1 VRLLSE
7 EVHMEESVSALQLAY
22 HISLARLGRRR
33 LGLRTGLTEMTVR
46 IELERLRDRRLV
58 RLHRSGVEL
67 TPAGRRRFAKFLE
80 PIRSIAEVELTS
92 LRVDDVS
99 LAAHLATGDAGPVW
113 ALRDEAVREGAT
125 GLLLLRFDSD
135 SWRFAHNDEPIRL
148 QNPHDAATI
157 DAAFPDPH
165 PEDLLLIASGP
176 DLKNTGLGLWSA
188 LLTVLAASS

>member
-7 EVHMEESVSALQLAY
+7 EVHMEESVAALQLAY

-46 IELERLRDRRLV
+46 IQLERLRDRGLV
-58 RLHRSGVEL
+58 RLQRSGVEL
-67 TPAGRRRFAKFLE
+67 TTAGRRRFGKFLE

-99 LAAHLATGDAGPVW
+99 LAAHLATGDTGPVW

-125 GLLLLRFDSD
+125 GLLLLRFDPD
-135 SWRFAHNDEPIRL
+135 GWRFAHNDEPIRL
-148 QNPHDAATI
+148 HNPQDTTTMATI
-157 DAAFPDPH
+157 FPDPH

-176 DLKNTGLGLWSA
+176 DLRSAGLGLWRA